1 MVRPMTILQVLVIAQ
16 IGNAII
22 VDMNGLPQYLNG
34 QEGINVLNA
43 IINQILH
50 IDCNLLIYEIK

>member
-22 VDMNGLPQYLNG
+22 VDMNGLPLYLNG

-50 IDCNLLIYEIK
+50 IDCNL